1 MTVQPE
7 HDSATVT
14 RCWCCGGEFPE
25 AELVRLG
32 QHPEVG
38 VCLACANW
46 LRRRAML
53 RRDELHSSPIGRLR
67 SGVHA
72 VRERAIR
79 KGWHERGRL
88 GVLLRWLDRHLP

>member
-46 LRRRAML
+46 LRRRNHAAP
-53 RRDELHSSPIGRLR
+53 RRTALVAHWTPTD
-67 SGVHA
+67 
-72 VRERAIR
+72 
-79 KGWHERGRL
+79 RGSR
-88 GVLLRWLDRHLP
+88 RP